1 MFAARDPNLLKGSL
15 DLILLGI
22 LEEGEKYGLE
32 IILEANAR
40 TEGYFE
46 FQEGTLY
53 PALHR
58 LEKAGLLEG
67 EFREN
72 GNRGPRRKYYQL
84 TPKGVAA
91 LQHKQKQW
99 LEFTAAMARVRPA
112 YEEVSP

>member
-22 LEEGEKYGLE
+22 LEGGEKYGLE
-32 IILEANAR
+32 IIVEAVER

-58 LEKAGLLEG
+58 LEKGGLLEG

-72 GNRGPRRKYYQL
+72 GGRGPRRKYYQL
-84 TPKGVAA
+84 TPRGA
-91 LQHKQKQW
+91 LALEHKQNQW
-99 LEFTAAMARVRPA
+99 LEFTAAMARVRGA
-112 YEEVSP
+112 S

>member
-22 LEEGEKYGLE
+22 LEGGERYGLE
-32 IILEANAR
+32 IINEVHAR
-40 TEGYFE
+40 TGGYFE

-58 LEKAGLLEG
+58 LEKVGLLEG

-72 GNRGPRRKYYQL
+72 EGRGPRRKYYRL
-84 TPKGVAA
+84 TPKGVGA
-91 LQHKQKQW
+91 LEHKSRQW
-99 LEFTAAMARVRPA
+99 LEFTAAMARVRPT
-112 YEEVSP
+112 YKEVSP